1 MSWNLNQGV
10 MDKPREMI
18 DCNGERRFRMITMIG
33 ANPKND
39 NGLNLDE
46 DIAYKSGMMSRGN
59 KVIVAN
65 SKSASRWIRD
75 KTIANNSRDSADWT
89 RDRGIPKTVSMDG
102 ARPDKIMSMDIG
114 GDKNC

>member
-10 MDKPREMI
+10 MDEPREII
-18 DCNGERRFRMITMIG
+18 DCNGERRFRMIRMIG

-39 NGLNLDE
+39 NGLNLDKY
-46 DIAYKSGMMSRGN
+46 IAYKSGMMRGN
-59 KVIVAN
+59 DVIMTD

-75 KTIANNSRDSADWT
+75 KTIAKRSRDSADWT

-102 ARPDKIMSMDIG
+102 ARPDKIMSKDIG
-114 GDKNC
+114 TDKNC

>member
-1 MSWNLNQGV
+1 
-10 MDKPREMI
+10 MDEPRELI
-18 DCNGERRFRMITMIG
+18 DCNGERRFRMIG

-39 NGLNLDE
+39 NGLNLDKY
-46 DIAYKSGMMSRGN
+46 IAYASGMMRGN
-59 KVIVAN
+59 EVIMTD

-102 ARPDKIMSMDIG
+102 ARPDKIMSKDIG
-114 GDKNC
+114 ADKNC